1 MRDLS
6 VVIAEDDPNICDI
19 QARFIERIAGFE
31 LVGIGETF
39 SESEEVIDVFR
50 PDLVLLDVCFPDGDG
65 VELLRKIRQK
75 YLDTDVICIT
85 AAKDVATLQKAMRG
99 GVFDYVL
106 KPMTFTRFQETL
118 TRFLEHRRS
127 LSEALSE
134 AERLDQAAVDR
145 IISTGLSEAPG
156 ERAPKGINALTLQ
169 KVESYVRQLSK
180 ESVGANE
187 LGESLG
193 ISRTTARRYLEY
205 LVAKGTVEPSLEYGS
220 VGRPER
226 RYFRR

>member
-65 VELLRKIRQK
+65 VELLQKIRQR

-85 AAKDVATLQKAMRG
+85 AAKDVATLQKAIRG

-118 TRFLEHRRS
+118 TRFLEHRRN
-127 LSEALSE
+127 LSETES
-134 AERLDQAAVDR
+134 LDQAVVDR
-145 IISTGLSEAPG
+145 IISTGLSEMPG
-156 ERAPKGINALTLQ
+156 ERSPKGINSLTLQ
-169 KVESYVRQLSK
+169 KVESYIQQLSE

-187 LGESLG
+187 LGKSLG

-205 LVAKGTVEPSLEYGS
+205 LVARGVVEPSLEYGS